1 MLGENARARL
11 SYPVSLSP
19 FCMSMCVQKRNRIH
33 SSLVVPSD
41 FFSVPARPLFLE
53 LRRIPRNFRTPSEHT
68 SELNHSGARIICTG
82 ILRNPEFRRE
92 GPRTWYFVPHVTNI
106 YYEDTKKKVSMMA
119 FCRQLLLLLH
129 PAASRYA
136 VLPSLLP
143 LLDQRQ

>member
-82 ILRNPEFRRE
+82 ILRNPEFRPEFRRE

-106 YYEDTKKKVSMMA
+106 YYEDTKKKGVNDGI
-119 FCRQLLLLLH
+119 
-129 PAASRYA
+129 
-136 VLPSLLP
+136 LPSAAAATAPRRKP
-143 LLDQRQ
+143 LRRAAVTAATA